1 LAPDPLTGLPESA
14 LYLYPLPKDR
24 GFTALSGKFTP
35 AQHRINLQVTSAP
48 PHLEIQI
55 GNTGIIIPPAEQ
67 KRVFEK
73 FYRLPSSDPRR
84 RGGTGLGLAL
94 VQQRVNLLQG
104 KIYLNSEADHTCFT
118 LRLPRLLSVSGQQQS
133 AQPRA

>member
-1 LAPDPLTGLPESA
+1 MQSLAPDPLTGLPEST
-14 LYLYPLPKDR
+14 LYPLPKDR

-35 AQHRINLQVTSAP
+35 AHHRINLQVTNAP

-55 GNTGIIIPPAEQ
+55 GNTGIIILPAEQ
-67 KRVFEK
+67 KR
-73 FYRLPSSDPRR
+73 FYHVPSSDPQR

-104 KIYLNSEADHTCFT
+104 EIHLSSEADRTCLT
-118 LRLPRLLSVSGQQQS
+118 LRLPRVLSVSSQQQS